1 MTYVEFVYAAELAG
15 VAVFATSGALGAQ
28 GKRLDILGVVVLGIA
43 TALGGGTLRDI
54 TLNAH
59 PVLWI
64 GNTAYLWVAILSAV
78 LAFVLS
84 RYIQYPRRML
94 LFLDALGLSLFAILG
109 AQKAVA
115 LGMPDVVVVMM
126 AVVTGAAGGMI
137 RDILTGQVPLML
149 QSNGE
154 MYASCALMGA
164 LVYVVFGHVMTE
176 PTRWLE
182 LSAMTIVF
190 VFRMASI
197 VAGLRLPEFIVAGH
211 KLESPEEARN
221 LEKKEL

>member
-1 MTYVEFVYAAELAG
+1 MTYLEFVYVADLAG
-15 VAVFATSGALGAQ
+15 VAVFATTGALAAQ
-28 GKRLDILGVVVLGIA
+28 GKRLDILGVVVLGIV

-64 GNTAYLWVAILSAV
+64 SDTLYLWVAILSAV

-109 AQKAVA
+109 AQKALA

-126 AVVTGAAGGMI
+126 GVITGVAGGMI
-137 RDILTGQVPLML
+137 RDILTGQVPLIL
-149 QSNGE
+149 QRDGE
-154 MYASCALMGA
+154 MYASSALMGA
-164 LVYVVFGHVMTE
+164 LVYVVFSHVMAE

-221 LEKKEL
+221 LERKEP

>member
-1 MTYVEFVYAAELAG
+1 MTYTEFVYVADLAG
-15 VAVFATSGALGAQ
+15 VAVFATTGALAAQ
-28 GKRLDILGVVVLGIA
+28 GRRLDILGVVVLGIV

-64 GNTAYLWVAILSAV
+64 GDTRYLWVAILSSVA
-78 LAFVLS
+78 AFVLS

-115 LGMPDVVVVMM
+115 LGMPDIVAVMM
-126 AVVTGAAGGMI
+126 AVITGVAGGMI
-137 RDILTGQVPLML
+137 RDILTGQVPLIL
-149 QSNGE
+149 QWNGE
-154 MYASCALMGA
+154 MYASCALVGA

-182 LSAMTIVF
+182 LSAMTIVL

-211 KLESPEEARN
+211 RLESPEEARN
-221 LEKKEL
+221 LEKKEP